1 MSGVGMTI
9 RELIDEI
16 RDDIRA
22 LSDKVNQIE
31 GRMVSKEELAMW
43 RKIIRSNRRWAVTT
57 IISLAILGIMV
68 LGYVS
73 SLGG

>member
-22 LSDKVNQIE
+22 LSDKVNRIE